1 MSNWSNDV
9 INAQHIS
16 SESELNGE
24 TVSAACLLSE
34 LQASNKGTCLGILD
48 WDAGARGCDTSFVS
62 GNLQL

>member
-16 SESELNGE
+16 SEPEMNGE
-24 TVSAACLLSE
+24 TISAVCPLSE
-34 LQASNKGTCLGILD
+34 LQASSKGTCLGILD
-48 WDAGARGCDTSFVS
+48 WDAGARGFDTSFVS